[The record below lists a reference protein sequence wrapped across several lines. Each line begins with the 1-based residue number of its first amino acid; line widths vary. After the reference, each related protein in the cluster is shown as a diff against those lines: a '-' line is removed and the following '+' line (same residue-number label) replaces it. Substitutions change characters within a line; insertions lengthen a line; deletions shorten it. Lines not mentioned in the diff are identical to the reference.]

1 MTMRQQRRASILNEE
16 QERAFQSI
24 AAMIR
29 NKSREGLLVSMDE
42 ICEESINQAPGA
54 DKGDVPEIDLQALLI
69 VRMEEEDDLKAIRNQ
84 EGQPRYYSSRFMSEN
99 YAKIL
104 IRKEGDPLVLIAKT
118 VRESSSLASRPV
130 PVATFSASPFHLSQV
145 EISAC
150 LQQMKE
156 DRRFQDIRQTATS
169 IGTYFLYSA
178 LYLDPDRASM
188 LAEWLDVGQANNP

>member
-1 MTMRQQRRASILNEE
+1 MTKHQQGGASILTEE
-16 QERAFQSI
+16 EKVSRSI

-29 NKSREGLLVSMDE
+29 DKSREGLLVSMQG
-42 ICEESINQAPGA
+42 IWEESINQAPGA
-54 DKGDVPEIDLQALLI
+54 DKGVVPEIDLQALLI
-69 VRMEEEDDLKAIRNQ
+69 VRMKEEDDLTAIRNQ

-104 IRKEGDPLVLIAKT
+104 IRKEGDPLVLIAET

-130 PVATFSASPFHLSQV
+130 PVAIFLASPFHLSQV

-150 LQQMKE
+150 LQQMRE

-178 LYLDPDRASM
+178 LHLDPDRASM
-188 LAEWLDVGQANNP
+188 LSEWLDVGQHQNP